1 MQRCAFV
8 LGPHSLEFAVLAWT
22 IKQFVLFALSESVIT
37 ISYTMAEIP
46 RAFYGFLV
54 LVDSPPKEQEF
65 LLKVA
70 KAFMLNDL
78 SDHADLVGFDV
89 ADCTKGRSSLGL
101 PSRLLCASLVAQ
113 VQYQVE
119 ALQPL

>member
-1 MQRCAFV
+1 M
-8 LGPHSLEFAVLAWT
+8 
-22 IKQFVLFALSESVIT
+22 LFALSESVIT

-54 LVDSPPKEQEF
+54 LVDSPPKEQDF

-89 ADCTKGRSSLGL
+89 ADCTKGRPSLGL
-101 PSRLLCASLVAQ
+101 PCRLLCASLVAQ

>member
-1 MQRCAFV
+1 M
-8 LGPHSLEFAVLAWT
+8 
-22 IKQFVLFALSESVIT
+22 LFALSESVIT
-37 ISYTMAEIP
+37 ISYNMAEIP

-54 LVDSPPKEQEF
+54 LVDSPPKEQDF

-89 ADCTKGRSSLGL
+89 ADCTKGRPSLGYL
-101 PSRLLCASLVAQ
+101 VVSCVRASWLRYSTKWRHCSLYEKGSDKSQ
-113 VQYQVE
+113 QG
-119 ALQPL
+119 LGHGRG

>member
-1 MQRCAFV
+1 
-8 LGPHSLEFAVLAWT
+8 
-22 IKQFVLFALSESVIT
+22 
-37 ISYTMAEIP
+37 MAEIP

-89 ADCTKGRSSLGL
+89 ADCTKGRPSLGL
-101 PSRLLCASLVAQ
+101 PCRLLCASLVAQ